1 VFLLDEPLS
10 NLDAKLRTSARSE
23 LKQFQQTIRTSTVYV
38 THDQVEAMGM
48 GDRIAVIDHG
58 QLRQIGT
65 PTEIYDQPADEF
77 VATFLGTPPMNLV
90 ERGDGSLG
98 FRPEHFLP
106 REMLNGSALAEMPFR
121 IDRMEY
127 LGSERILYGEIE
139 GRPSKRIVTAK
150 LPAHA
155 ASDQLRAGD
164 RHAFA
169 VRRSELHYFDREG
182 RRTKEGAIQ

>member
-1 VFLLDEPLS
+1 
-10 NLDAKLRTSARSE
+10 
-23 LKQFQQTIRTSTVYV
+23 
-38 THDQVEAMGM
+38 
-48 GDRIAVIDHG
+48 
-58 QLRQIGT
+58 
-65 PTEIYDQPADEF
+65 
-77 VATFLGTPPMNLV
+77 
-90 ERGDGSLG
+90 
-98 FRPEHFLP
+98 
-106 REMLNGSALAEMPFR
+106 MPFR